1 MLAPPFKTD
10 EKITVESK
18 SVTRDP
24 EYNSEIVT
32 WTTVASRIWA
42 NVQDV
47 LPSRSESVKQ
57 GIRVGIQ
64 QTRIR
69 VRNNSAITAEM
80 RVTLHGRGGR
90 VMQIISGPARLDDGA
105 HMEFVAESYSS

>member
-1 MLAPPFKTD
+1 MVMPQFRMD

-24 EYNSEIVT
+24 DYGSEVIAWSV
-32 WTTVASRIWA
+32 VASRIWA

-57 GIRVGIQ
+57 GIRVGVQ

-69 VRNNSAITAEM
+69 IRNNSAITGEM
-80 RVTLHGRGGR
+80 RVTLHGRGDR